1 MIEHEHDKVQSQTL
15 YDLPC
20 EPWLKTDMTSARCNG
35 CLMKS
40 STFELD
46 SGLTTFDASGGN
58 QDQFNGYCDQKDQLG
73 TE

>member
-20 EPWLKTDMTSARCNG
+20 DPVLNRYDVCAVQRVPYEVFNL
-35 CLMKS
+35 
-40 STFELD
+40 ELA

-58 QDQFNGYCDQKDQLG
+58 QDQFNGYCDQKIS
-73 TE
+73 